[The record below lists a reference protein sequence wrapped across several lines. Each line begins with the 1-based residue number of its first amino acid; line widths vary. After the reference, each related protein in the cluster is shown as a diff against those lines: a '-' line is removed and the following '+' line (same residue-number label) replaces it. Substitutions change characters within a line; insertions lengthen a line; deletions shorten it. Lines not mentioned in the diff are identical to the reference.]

1 MEQENK
7 KGLCGCCPFWTMW
20 IRPRETIRKIVDEK
34 PKSGF
39 WWLSLLYGI
48 NFMFFLSQVFY
59 LGRDLPLWGIIVG
72 SLVLATPVGA
82 ILITLYSVLV
92 LWLGKLIKGGGNYL
106 QVRAAVTWSVVTNI
120 VNVIVWIVY
129 IIMYGSL
136 VFLPSFH
143 VMQFT
148 GVAAIIITICGWAT
162 LVASIWSI
170 VILVQALGEVQGFS
184 AWMGLLNVVL
194 ASVAVTVI
202 YYLIGLIIQYAVY

>member
-7 KGLCGCCPFWTMW
+7 GMCGRCPFWAMW
-20 IRPRETIRKIVDEK
+20 VKPRETIRKIVDK
-34 PKSGF
+34 NPKMGF

-59 LGRDLPLWGIIVG
+59 LSRQLPLWGIIVG

-82 ILITLYSVLV
+82 LLISIYSIIV
-92 LWLGKLIKGGGNYL
+92 LWLGKLIKGTANYSL
-106 QVRAAVTWSVVTNI
+106 VRAAVAWSVVTNI
-120 VNVIVWIVY
+120 VNVVAWVIY
-129 IIMYGSL
+129 IITFGSL

-143 VMQFT
+143 VMHFS
-148 GVAAIIITICGWAT
+148 GVSSIILTLCGWAT
-162 LVASIWSI
+162 LVAAIWSI

-202 YYLIGLIIQYAVY
+202 YYIFGLIIQYAVY